1 MSKILIEK
9 NAYKGYD
16 VLVYPNPEDRPL
28 FVVWVDKIEFTK
40 DAVQDIRVSYL
51 ASGFKWRTD
60 YALQIARDNKSASLA
75 AWFTLENHCGKTFI
89 DANVKL
95 VAGQLYQINSG
106 GRFKSVFMAD
116 TTARGNS
123 NKVEEEGFF
132 EYHLYTVPMKVT
144 LENNQTKQISFV
156 QIPAFLIH
164 RILKVRNDKSYIFR
178 VFKSRPLAKSH
189 PDVLII
195 IDSMEFNKSPGSI
208 GIFSFKELSWGNIS
222 THSLPLSL
230 LWEYLYQRGV
240 KEGYI
245 IGIQPGELKEA
256 GELSPAVEE
265 AKQLVKKIFVN
276 LIKEQEI
283 GSV

>member
-1 MSKILIEK
+1 MSFQASELADQLQKIISGKRWLIL
-9 NAYKGYD
+9 G
-16 VLVYPNPEDRPL
+16 V
-28 FVVWVDKIEFTK
+28 
-40 DAVQDIRVSYL
+40 
-51 ASGFKWRTD
+51 
-60 YALQIARDNKSASLA
+60 
-75 AWFTLENHCGKTFI
+75 
-89 DANVKL
+89 
-95 VAGQLYQINSG
+95 
-106 GRFKSVFMAD
+106 
-116 TTARGNS
+116 GNS
-123 NKVEEEGFF
+123 LLGDDGVGSILAKE
-132 EYHLYTVPMKVT
+132 
-144 LENNQTKQISFV
+144 LE
-156 QIPAFLIH
+156 AELG
-164 RILKVRNDKSYIFR
+164 REKVRDGGVAPENFLSWVEKF
-178 VFKSRPLAKSH
+178 H

-245 IGIQPGELKEA
+245 IGIQPGELKKA